1 MPRHVLPR
9 CATCVGIGLAWLVS
23 GAAAQPAAASANLFE
38 QAFSKRRVQS
48 VQQIALPTTLDGR
61 DVGLV
66 NAQIRSDGI
75 WLSREALTGVLGNVV
90 QPSAK
95 AGLAS
100 AEPAGQ
106 WISAEA
112 LKTLGLEAVYS
123 AQSITLELKVPM
135 QLRLTRVLSMDE
147 RAGPVQGKPVES
159 ILGPEPWSLI
169 ANTRWVLTDTR
180 TDLGNLTT
188 ARTYLEAAQRMGEWV
203 VEAAGSMPIGQ
214 TGAVGTRDMTR
225 LVRDWPAQAIR
236 LSVGDLNTAA
246 RPGVPSVAAGGI
258 QLSRR
263 FGLNP
268 ALNSQSQ
275 PTERLVLPQG
285 AAVDVRANGFVSR
298 SLQLAPGVYEL
309 KDIPVF
315 TGANEVELNIV
326 EPGGRTSV
334 RRFDYFF
341 DASILAPGLTEFDL
355 AFGRP
360 SQVAATGLR
369 YSPQQSVTAL
379 SWRHGLTAQATVGG
393 AAQWRSSGTG
403 MIRVLQAGGLWATRW
418 GTVQAYVTQNDHPGF
433 SGQAASLQWS
443 AQSTVR
449 RELTAGRWSWAAVVQ
464 SSWQAPGHASLLSDT
479 ASAGS
484 KDIGARLS
492 ALTPIG
498 LTASL
503 SASQRRGDLPTDQ
516 GRTLSVSLRKAI
528 APQWSMEAVLSG
540 QHDSV
545 GRRQQVNINLRY
557 SGKTQPNGITPRA
570 ALGYQSSDRRWQLD
584 AEATGVTTVA
594 GADAPWRMLAS
605 SARSATDHETSLRA
619 ALNTSR
625 AELSAFAN
633 DSRSTGVAGGFSR
646 LSELAVASGLIVT
659 PSGWALTRPVSDSA
673 ARVAPRPG
681 YEQLSIYIDPSLD
694 RSAAASDRFGAPVL
708 NDLNAYTP
716 REIQLDVADL
726 PPGRSLGVDRPL
738 LQPGYRSVITVPLG
752 SDANVQFTGSVFTD
766 KGQPAGLVALRLT
779 PVGKGE
785 PVELFTS
792 RRGRFTS
799 PPLPPGQYWL
809 NIPGDPKPLKQ
820 LKIEPQQVGIVDV
833 GSIELGTSEP

>member
-1 MPRHVLPR
+1 
-9 CATCVGIGLAWLVS
+9 VGIGLTWLAS
-23 GAAAQPAAASANLFE
+23 GALAQPVAASANLFE
-38 QAFSKRRVQS
+38 QAFAKRRAQS

-66 NAQIRSDGI
+66 NAQIRNDGV
-75 WLSREALTGVLGNVV
+75 WLAREALLTALDNVV
-90 QPSAK
+90 QPSSK
-95 AGLAS
+95 AALAS

-106 WISAEA
+106 WISTEA

-123 AQSITLELKVPM
+123 AQSITLELRVPM
-135 QLRLTRVLSMDE
+135 RLRLTRVLSMDE
-147 RAGPVQGKPVES
+147 RNAPVQGKAAES
-159 ILGPEPWSLI
+159 ILMPERWSLI
-169 ANTRWVLTDTR
+169 ANTRWVLTDTQ

-188 ARTYLEAAQRMGEWV
+188 VRTYLEAAQRMGEWV
-203 VEAAGSMPIGQ
+203 VEAAGSVPIGP

-263 FGLNP
+263 FNLNP

-298 SLQLAPGVYEL
+298 TLQLAPGVYEL

-326 EPGGRTSV
+326 EPGGRSSV

-341 DASILAPGLTEFDL
+341 DASVLAPGLTEFDL

-360 SQVAATGLR
+360 SRVAATGLR

-379 SWRHGLTAQATVGG
+379 SWRHGLTAQTTVGA
-393 AAQWRSSGTG
+393 AAQWRSSGSG
-403 MIRVLQAGGLWATRW
+403 DMVRVLQADGLWATRW
-418 GTVQAYVTQNDHPGF
+418 GTGQAYVTQNAHPGF

-464 SSWQAPGHASLLSDT
+464 SSWRAPGHASLLSDT

-484 KDIGARLS
+484 RDFGARLS

-503 SASQRRGDLPTDQ
+503 SASQRRGDLPADQ

-540 QHDSV
+540 QHDPI
-545 GRRQQVNINLRY
+545 GRRQQVNISLRY

-570 ALGYQSSDRRWQLD
+570 AMGYQSSDSRWQLD

-605 SARSATDHETSLRA
+605 SARSAQAHETSLRA

-625 AELSAFAN
+625 AELSAFVN
-633 DSRSTGVAGGFSR
+633 DSRRTGVASGFSR
-646 LSELAVASGLIVT
+646 LSELAVASSLIVT

-738 LQPGYRSVITVPLG
+738 LKPAYRSVITVPLG
-752 SDANVQFTGSVFTD
+752 SDANVQFSGSVVTA

-799 PPLPPGQYWL
+799 PPLPPGRYWL